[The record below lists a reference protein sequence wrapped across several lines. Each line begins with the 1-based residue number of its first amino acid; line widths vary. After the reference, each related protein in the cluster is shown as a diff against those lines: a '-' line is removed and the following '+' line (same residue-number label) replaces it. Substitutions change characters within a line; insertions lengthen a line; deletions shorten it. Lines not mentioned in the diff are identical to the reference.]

1 MNWQEQLTQVLGR
14 NTTQPL
20 LALDDTAFGLAR
32 SLLPPGSVQR
42 LAPNAVPP
50 AARGVALIIDALNAL
65 DAAAARARI
74 AHVRNFIA
82 PRLLVACDSR
92 CALSDLDFIA
102 LGFDL
107 LTEDKACATSL
118 YLYDIE
124 TYKQVPDWLNARYW
138 AHPER
143 WKS

>member
-1 MNWQEQLTQVLGR
+1 MNWQEQLALALGR
-14 NTTQPL
+14 NTTQTL
-20 LALDDTAFGLAR
+20 LALDDTAFDIAQ
-32 SLLPPGSVQR
+32 SLLPSGSVQR

-50 AARGVALIIDALNAL
+50 AARDVALIIDALNTL
-65 DAAAARARI
+65 DAAAARAHI

-82 PRLLVACDSR
+82 PRILVASDSR
-92 CALSDLDFIA
+92 CALSSLDFLA

-107 LTEDKACATSL
+107 LIEDKANATSL
-118 YLYDIE
+118 YRYDIE

-143 WKS
+143 WKP